1 MLNRIKATL
10 RELKLLELTQRSSIV
25 PCRFES
31 DALRYVLVGVPSRA
45 TLSSAN
51 RAARVDDPGAVAVAA
66 ESAAEGLGSLLSAVR
81 HPARAVLVGEE
92 GEAAGFAAS
101 ATAAPATTAP
111 ATAASAAGAAALRVV
126 CLIPCIKG
134 AAVGER
140 SSCSV
145 ILATSAESFFACA
158 LSATESFS
166 FFLAR
171 ACSRPPSWLLT
182 CHMTAR
188 KRLST

>member
-66 ESAAEGLGSLLSAVR
+66 ESAAEGLGSRLSAVR

-101 ATAAPATTAP
+101 ATAAPAT
-111 ATAASAAGAAALRVV
+111 AASSGGACKVTRAVTVREAAAY
-126 CLIPCIKG
+126 
-134 AAVGER
+134 R
-140 SSCSV
+140 SE
-145 ILATSAESFFACA
+145 TSEVSTRSLAESATVKHTCDIVTFF
-158 LSATESFS
+158 SHS
-166 FFLAR
+166 
-171 ACSRPPSWLLT
+171 LL
-182 CHMTAR
+182 
-188 KRLST
+188 LLN